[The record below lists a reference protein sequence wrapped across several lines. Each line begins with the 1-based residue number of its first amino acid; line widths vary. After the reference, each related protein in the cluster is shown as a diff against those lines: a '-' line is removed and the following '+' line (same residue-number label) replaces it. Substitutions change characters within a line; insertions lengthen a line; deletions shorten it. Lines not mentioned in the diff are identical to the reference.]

1 MSDFMPQTPDEI
13 RRNCFGAI
21 AHVCDDLSRC
31 AMAQDATGVEAHY
44 SILVIL
50 MARLETINHMQ

>member
-13 RRNCFGAI
+13 KRNCFGAI
-21 AHVCDDLSRC
+21 AHICEDISRY
-31 AMAQDATGVEAHY
+31 AMVQDAMGVETHY

>member
-13 RRNCFGAI
+13 RRNCYGAI
-21 AHVCDDLSRC
+21 AHECEDISRC
-31 AMAQDATGVEAHY
+31 AMVQDAAGVETHY

-50 MARLETINHMQ
+50 MARLEAINHMQ